1 VARQGVVN
9 GLLRK
14 EVETYGTLKLTVEGR
29 EFIAAPK
36 SFILIKEMNFEEVD
50 DSPVSATTKAGG
62 GTTDL
67 LLFQMLKDERKRISK
82 QKELPP
88 YVIFSE
94 ASLEEMSMQYP
105 FTMEELTKVG
115 GVGSGKARK
124 FGQPFLDLIKEYV
137 DENDIDRPNDMVF
150 KSVVNKSGLKVHI
163 ITTVDRKLPF
173 EDIAKGKGKD
183 LNEILDEM
191 DAIVSS
197 GTKLNI
203 DYHINEI
210 LDEDSIEDIFEYFM
224 EAETPDIG
232 AAEEEFEGDFTEE
245 ELRAVRIKFYSE
257 VAN

>member
-1 VARQGVVN
+1 
-9 GLLRK
+9 
-14 EVETYGTLKLTVEGR
+14 
-29 EFIAAPK
+29 
-36 SFILIKEMNFEEVD
+36 
-50 DSPVSATTKAGG
+50 
-62 GTTDL
+62 
-67 LLFQMLKDERKRISK
+67 
-82 QKELPP
+82 
-88 YVIFSE
+88 
-94 ASLEEMSMQYP
+94 MSMQYP
-105 FTMEELTKVG
+105 LTIDELTKVS

-137 DENDIDRPNDMVF
+137 DENDIERPNDMIF

-232 AAEEEFEGDFTEE
+232 AAEQEFDGDFTEE